1 MESIRHVIGS
11 LTDANPTND
20 IELEQL
26 QLGQLMSRIT
36 NVLSLQCIIDEL
48 VTQVLIYLYYIYY
61 IISNISLYYY
71 IILYILYIFQGESI
85 K

>member
-36 NVLSLQCIIDEL
+36 NVLSLQ
-48 VTQVLIYLYYIYY
+48 
-61 IISNISLYYY
+61 
-71 IILYILYIFQGESI
+71 
-85 K
+85 